1 MNYAKFFIGA
11 LLAVAAVSAG
21 AADLNRTTTIDLSQ
35 DNTFGHSFTG
45 GNAGK
50 SFLDIFNFTIDGTS
64 NVGSSLTSKLSGGHN
79 LDITSFGLYSGA
91 NLIMAGR
98 QESTGATESW
108 SLDALAPAPG
118 NYSLRV
124 GGKVIGNLSVAF
136 TGDGYVTAV
145 PEPET
150 WTMLLGGLALVGFL
164 TRRKAAGG
172 QAAESLAV

>member
-1 MNYAKFFIGA
+1 MNYAKLFAGA
-11 LLAVAAVSAG
+11 VLTVAAVSAG
-21 AADLNRTTTIDLSQ
+21 AADLNSTTTIDLSQ
-35 DNTFGHSFTG
+35 DSTFSHTFAA

-50 SFLDIFNFTIDGTS
+50 TFLNIFNFTIDSTS
-64 NVGSSLTSKLSGGHN
+64 SIGSSLTSKISGGHA
-79 LDITSFGLYSGA
+79 LDITSFGLYSGTS
-91 NLIMAGR
+91 LIMAGR

-124 GGKVIGNLSVAF
+124 GGTVIGALQVAF

-150 WTMLLGGLALVGFL
+150 WSMLLGGLALVGFL
-164 TRRKAAGG
+164 SRRKAVAGRVAG
-172 QAAESLAV
+172 VLVS

>member
-1 MNYAKFFIGA
+1 MNYAKFFTGA

-21 AADLNRTTTIDLSQ
+21 AADLNRTTIIDLSQ

-50 SFLDIFNFTIDGTS
+50 SFLDIFIFTIDGTS

-79 LDITSFGLYSGA
+79 LDITSFGLYSGT
-91 NLIMAGR
+91 NLIM
-98 QESTGATESW
+98 ATESW

-118 NYSLRV
+118 NYSLQV
-124 GGKVIGNLSVAF
+124 GGKVIGNLGVAF

-164 TRRKAAGG
+164 ARRKAAGG
-172 QAAESLAV
+172 RTAGSLAV

>member
-1 MNYAKFFIGA
+1 MNYAKFFAGA
-11 LLAVAAVSAG
+11 LLTVVAASAS
-21 AADLNRTTTIDLSQ
+21 AADLNRTTTINLS
-35 DNTFGHSFTG
+35 DDTTFGHTFAA

-50 SFLDIFNFTIDGTS
+50 TFLDIFNFTIDGTS
-64 NVGSSLTSKLSGGHN
+64 SIGSSLTSKLSGGHD
-79 LDITSFGLYSGA
+79 LDITSFGLYSG
-91 NLIMAGR
+91 NSLIMAGR

-124 GGKVIGNLSVAF
+124 GGTVIGALKVAF

-150 WTMLLGGLALVGFL
+150 WTMLLGGLALVAFL
-164 TRRKAAGG
+164 ARSKARAGRVAGG
-172 QAAESLAV
+172 LTS